1 MLSFFAFQKEN
12 SKSSYIIFIAFK
24 FGYINNIQILL
35 DIMRKLIITNINN
48 FYNCLILKRK
58 N

>member
-48 FYNCLILKRK
+48 LYN
-58 N
+58 